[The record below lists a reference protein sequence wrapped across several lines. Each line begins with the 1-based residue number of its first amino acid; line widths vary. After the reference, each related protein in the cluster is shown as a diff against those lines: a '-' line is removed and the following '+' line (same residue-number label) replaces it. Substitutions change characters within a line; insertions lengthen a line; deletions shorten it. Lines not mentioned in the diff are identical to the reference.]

1 MDMTACVSST
11 CNQRYSCLR
20 YMGKRGQRQ
29 SYSDLQLHCGCDKI
43 ELDAYPYAC
52 MTREEADAH
61 NAPLYEDFFNEA
73 VDNMP

>member
-1 MDMTACVSST
+1 
-11 CNQRYSCLR
+11 
-20 YMGKRGQRQ
+20 MGKRGQRQ

-43 ELDAYPYAC
+43 ELDAYPYAR

-61 NAPLYEDFFNEA
+61 NTPLHEDFFNEA